1 MNELLSRLPHK
12 PPALLLTHVYEVS
25 EESAVCGYTV
35 SENALTVLQGLSSA
49 YALEMLAQAVALVL
63 THSGDQPLSGMLAQC
78 RSLVC
83 PQPFFSFG
91 MELII
96 YAKLEGLSAGV
107 LALCSG
113 RVEESG
119 SGLLLAE
126 ATFSIYLNNQ

>member
-1 MNELLSRLPHK
+1 MNDLLSRLPHK

-25 EESAVCGYTV
+25 EQSALCGATV
-35 SENALTVLQGLSSA
+35 SESALTVFQGLSSA
-49 YALEMLAQAVALVL
+49 YALEMLAQAAALVL
-63 THSGDQPLSGMLAQC
+63 THSGAQPLSGMLAQC

-83 PQPFFSFG
+83 RQPYFSIG
-91 MELII
+91 TELLIN
-96 YAKLEGLSAGV
+96 ARLEGLSAGV

-113 RVEESG
+113 TVEDKG